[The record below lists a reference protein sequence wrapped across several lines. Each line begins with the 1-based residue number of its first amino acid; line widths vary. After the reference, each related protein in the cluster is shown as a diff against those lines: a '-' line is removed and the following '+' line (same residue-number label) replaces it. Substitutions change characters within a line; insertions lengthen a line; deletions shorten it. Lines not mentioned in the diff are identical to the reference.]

1 MMKITN
7 EFVGKLLLLWIV
19 FFNFLKLAVMFIWN
33 VRENYV
39 IRTSIFGQT
48 GYCILYS
55 TIWTAIWFFTPI
67 SSFFKDNL
75 LGYLFNKDL
84 EDGST
89 STLVIIVS
97 LLMIFPLVLRYKK
110 LIENRYVI
118 PIKYLSP
125 FLAIIYLYWYYR
137 LFTNDF
143 YFYSVFKDETR
154 SSLKILDLPIIVLI
168 IFIILILFYS
178 VFQLKAKEAKDSLM
192 IVDSPL
198 MDQEKDEYDRSKFYK
213 SLIETLGTSKGTV
226 ERALSIGLVNKWG
239 EGKTSFIGF
248 LKKKF
253 LEDEKTIFI
262 EFNPWYS
269 TNSNNLTL
277 DFFQTLD
284 DTLSKYIY
292 TGSLLRKYAKS
303 LTNINS
309 PFNPFKYLPEN
320 WISEKSNEKYFQ
332 DVNSLLLKLNKRIIV
347 AIDDL
352 DRLDNKEVFAV
363 FQVIRNSA
371 NFSGMV
377 FITPFDKEY
386 VYYSLDKLNIY
397 NPQDYLK
404 KIFDVEISLPPIDVL
419 HLTSVFDN
427 IFKQAVKKLNKLN
440 IESEKNIIYQ
450 FEQILLSNRT
460 ANVGTFKYS
469 LIGKTIFDIFRN
481 KRDLIRFVNS
491 LVVSLRDSHSI
502 VYLLDIFLLEIIKHL
517 DIGIFRKLFENQN
530 WFTVLNDPKENTEI
544 KVLNDIEF
552 NKILQ
557 LQDDDLR
564 FLIDALVR
572 ELLGRPV
579 KNDFNESFSFHY
591 SSNYSNYHRF
601 NFEEGRKKD
610 IHDLFKN

>member
-1 MMKITN
+1 MKITN